1 MKKVLF
7 IVIAAVAVTF
17 GFNACGNGSKKVETS
32 ETSETTE
39 SVEVVEVVET
49 VVDEVVETTDT
60 VAVKVEETVE

>member
-17 GFNACGNGSKKVETS
+17 GFNACGNGTKKV

-39 SVEVVEVVET
+39 SVEVVEVVDT
-49 VVDEVVETTDT
+49 VVDEIVETTDT
-60 VAVKVEETVE
+60 VATKIEETVE

>member
-32 ETSETTE
+32 ETTE

-60 VAVKVEETVE
+60 VATKVEETVE

>member
-17 GFNACGNGSKKVETS
+17 GFNACGNGTMKV

-60 VAVKVEETVE
+60 IATKVEETVE

>member
-32 ETSETTE
+32 ETTE

-49 VVDEVVETTDT
+49 VVDEVVETIDT
-60 VAVKVEETVE
+60 VATKVEETVE

>member
-17 GFNACGNGSKKVETS
+17 GFNACGNGTKKV

-60 VAVKVEETVE
+60 VATNVEETVE

>member
-32 ETSETTE
+32 ETTE
-39 SVEVVEVVET
+39 SVEVVEVVDT
-49 VVDEVVETTDT
+49 VVDEIVETTDT
-60 VAVKVEETVE
+60 VATKIEETVE

>member
-32 ETSETTE
+32 ETTE

-60 VAVKVEETVE
+60 VATKIEETVE

>member
-32 ETSETTE
+32 ETTE

-60 VAVKVEETVE
+60 IATKVEETVE

>member
-17 GFNACGNGSKKVETS
+17 GFNACGNGTKKV

-49 VVDEVVETTDT
+49 VVNEVVETTDT
-60 VAVKVEETVE
+60 VATKIEETVE

>member
-17 GFNACGNGSKKVETS
+17 GFNACGNGTKKV

-60 VAVKVEETVE
+60 IATKIEETVE

>member
-32 ETSETTE
+32 ETTE

-49 VVDEVVETTDT
+49 VVNEVVETTDT
-60 VAVKVEETVE
+60 VATKVEETVE

>member
-1 MKKVLF
+1 MKKILF
-7 IVIAAVAVTF
+7 VVIAAVAVTF
-17 GFNACGNGSKKVETS
+17 GFNACGNGSKKV

-60 VAVKVEETVE
+60 VATNVEEIVE

>member
-7 IVIAAVAVTF
+7 IVIAVVAVTF
-17 GFNACGNGSKKVETS
+17 GFNACGNGTKKA

-60 VAVKVEETVE
+60 VATNVEETVE

>member
-32 ETSETTE
+32 ETTE

-49 VVDEVVETTDT
+49 VVDEIVETTDT
-60 VAVKVEETVE
+60 VATKIEETVE